1 MSANITAAVAV
12 PSAVMPTLKIQVGAL
27 CRDPASGKV
36 LLITSRGTGRWII
49 PKGWP
54 MTDRSDADA
63 AMQEAWE
70 EAGVKGNISRDEI
83 GRYDYD
89 KLNDSTG
96 GIIPV
101 QVRVFTVEVSELA
114 DSYPEA
120 GQRTRRWVSPGKA
133 ARMVDEKGLKK
144 ILRNLPKIEARSG
157 KRK

>member
-1 MSANITAAVAV
+1 MSGKITAAAAVIPAAVAG
-12 PSAVMPTLKIQVGAL
+12 SRLQVGAI
-27 CRDPASGKV
+27 CRDPRNGKV

-54 MTDRSDADA
+54 MSDRSDADA
-63 AMQEAWE
+63 AFQEAWE
-70 EAGVKGNISRDEI
+70 EAGVKGKISRDEV

-96 GIIPV
+96 VITPV
-101 QVRVFTVEVSELA
+101 QVRVFVAEVSGLA

-133 ARMVDEKGLKK
+133 ARLVDEKGLKK
-144 ILRNLPKIEARSG
+144 ILRNLPETTP
-157 KRK
+157 RKSK